1 MKVRRVVT
9 CRSSEGKSIVDSD
22 GTSPRGKAFDSTPG
36 FEQFLLWATEPNST
50 ISHAGPDPT
59 PAVKSFHPVPG
70 ATRFMVITFP
80 PDSVMADPGF
90 NAAAA
95 MKEALEQTPGI
106 VDRFEKDC
114 PGMHA
119 TDTIDYGVVLEG
131 EIWLELDD
139 GNLVHL
145 RQHDT
150 YVQNG
155 TRHAWRNKG
164 NAPATIA
171 VVLIGANKRL

>member
-9 CRSSEGKSIVDSD
+9 RNSPVARSIVEND
-22 GTSPRGKAFDSTPG
+22 GTPPRGKAFTHTPG
-36 FEQFLLWATEPNST
+36 FEQFLLWATEPNLT
-50 ISHAGPDPT
+50 IPYAGPDPT
-59 PAVKSFHPVPG
+59 PAVKSFHPGPG
-70 ATRFMVITFP
+70 ATRFLVITFP

-95 MKEALEQTPGI
+95 MQEAIEQTPGI
-106 VDRFEKDC
+106 VERFEKDR

-139 GNLVHL
+139 GNMVHL

-171 VVLIGANKRL
+171 VVLIGANKR